1 MRDAI
6 TGRFVKGHSG
16 NPSGTIAGTPK
27 VKQALMRLLNLSVSS
42 RFVPR
47 TRGEKVAF
55 ELYNLAT
62 KSKDDRAKLLAIREV
77 FDRLYGRPP
86 QEIAIN
92 EAQLNSDIEQELA
105 RLGLLTSNPV
115 IELPKTP
122 AGYLAEPQAAESAA
136 PLAESHDEV
145 HRPVL
150 VMGGV

>member
-6 TGRFVKGHSG
+6 TGRFLKGHSG

-62 KSKDDRAKLLAIREV
+62 KSKDDRAKLLAISQI
-77 FDRLYGRPP
+77 FDRLYGRPS
-86 QEIAIN
+86 QEIAIS
-92 EAQLNSDIEQELA
+92 EGQLDAEIEQEIA
-105 RLGLLTSNPV
+105 RLGLLHNTPV
-115 IELPKTP
+115 IEEAAPR
-122 AGYLAEPQAAESAA
+122 GYLAEAS
-136 PLAESHDEV
+136 
-145 HRPVL
+145 
-150 VMGGV
+150 G